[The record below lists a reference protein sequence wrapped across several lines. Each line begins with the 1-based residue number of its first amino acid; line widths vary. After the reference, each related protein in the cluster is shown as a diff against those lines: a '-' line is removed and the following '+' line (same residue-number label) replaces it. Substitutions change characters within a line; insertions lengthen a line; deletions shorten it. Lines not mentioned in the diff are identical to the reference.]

1 MTMKDCEDY
10 CWPDKLNLFNFFDGK
25 SMAYGLFQDR
35 FGNVRRRF
43 YVVIE
48 GVVLDD
54 ELTLSEY
61 FVYDNGEVENR
72 TWTIHHNRSD
82 SYTGRADDV
91 VGIAKGVGCDDRF
104 NWRYHMCLAIQGRK
118 VKVSF
123 DDWTYAMPNNVLLNQ
138 AVVRKWGIKVGT
150 VFISFVKQ

>member
-1 MTMKDCEDY
+1 MKDCEDY

-61 FVYDNGEVENR
+61 FVYDDGEVDNR

-82 SYTGRADDV
+82 LYAGRADDV
-91 VGIAKGVGCDDRF
+91 VGIAKGAGYDDSF
-104 NWRYHMCLAIQGRK
+104 NWRYDMRLAIQGRK